1 MNLITTE
8 NAAEK
13 ALNWA
18 AETLDE
24 KTHAGEPRQNAVN
37 DVLITVARVWGPDS
51 AHAVERALDIHF
63 KMPRV

>member
-18 AETLDE
+18 AERSMKKLTQASRD
-24 KTHAGEPRQNAVN
+24 RM
-37 DVLITVARVWGPDS
+37 R
-51 AHAVERALDIHF
+51 
-63 KMPRV
+63 